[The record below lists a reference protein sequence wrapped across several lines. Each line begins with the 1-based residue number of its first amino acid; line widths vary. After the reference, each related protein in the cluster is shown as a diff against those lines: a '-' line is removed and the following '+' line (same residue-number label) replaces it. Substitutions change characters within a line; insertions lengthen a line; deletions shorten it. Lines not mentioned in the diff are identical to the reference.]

1 MTENEKF
8 FLCIRNWL
16 TVFLPKQRCLSPNT
30 IKAYKATLNLII
42 DFLRN
47 DKKIPL
53 KKIRFDI
60 FNYSLI
66 CEFLEWTGKTRL
78 SCATTQ
84 NSRLASLRSFFSY
97 ASMMDIS
104 YITIEQ
110 DIKKI
115 PLKKTSGKTVDFL
128 SRNAL
133 KVLLSTPN
141 SKTKTG
147 LRNQF
152 YMILMYDT
160 AARCQE
166 LLDLKLKD
174 FILAGDKPYVYI
186 TGKGDKQRSI
196 PLLKKT
202 VKHYH
207 QYISL
212 FHQDP
217 VCGNDYVFYTISHNR
232 RNQMSPDN
240 VAHFMKKYGKQAKE
254 NCLEV
259 PSRVH
264 PHQLRHTRAMHLY
277 QDGMPLPFLSELL
290 GHAKIS
296 TTNVYAYADTEMKR
310 RAMEK
315 TSLPTAPANLNPKVP
330 SWEGNEAMIL
340 RLSGVD
346 LNNKNRFFLIYIIIA
361 LLINLVYSL

>member
-8 FLCIRNWL
+8 FLFIRNWL
-16 TVFLPKQRCLSPNT
+16 TVFLPKQRCFSPNT
-30 IKAYKATLNLII
+30 IKAYKATLNLMI
-42 DFLRN
+42 DFLRDN
-47 DKKIPL
+47 KQLTLEKIE
-53 KKIRFDI
+53 FDI
-60 FNYSLI
+60 FNYTLI
-66 CEFLEWTGKTRL
+66 CDFLEWIDETR
-78 SCATTQ
+78 SCSASTQ
-84 NSRLASLRSFFSY
+84 NGRLAALRSFFHY

-104 YITIEQ
+104 YIAIEQ
-110 DIKKI
+110 DVRKV
-115 PLKKTSGKTVDFL
+115 PLKKAPSKAVDYL
-128 SRNAL
+128 SKNTL
-133 KVLLSTPN
+133 KALLSTPDP
-141 SKTKTG
+141 KTKTG
-147 LRNQF
+147 MRNQF

-174 FILAGDKPYVYI
+174 FILAGDKPFVYI
-186 TGKGDKQRSI
+186 TGKGNKQRSV

-207 QYISL
+207 HYLSA
-212 FHQDP
+212 FHLEP
-217 VCGNDYVFYTISHNR
+217 TSSEDYVFYTFSHNR

-240 VAHFMKKYGKQAKE
+240 VASFMKKYGKQAKQV
-254 NCLEV
+254 CAEV

-296 TTNVYAYADTEMKR
+296 STNIYAYADTEMKR

-315 TSLPTAPANLNPKVP
+315 VSLPTAPVDLSAVIPNWV
-330 SWEGNEAMIL
+330 GNEDMIL
-340 RLSGVD
+340 RLSG
-346 LNNKNRFFLIYIIIA
+346 LR
-361 LLINLVYSL
+361 